1 MQQIRDID
9 WNDITD
15 AIPCFICITMMGFAY
30 SISDGIAFGII
41 SYVVLHVLT
50 RKTEGMSVLM
60 YILTV
65 LFILKYFLI

>member
-1 MQQIRDID
+1 
-9 WNDITD
+9 
-15 AIPCFICITMMGFAY
+15 MMGFAY

-50 RKTEGMSVLM
+50 RKTEDMSVLM